1 MSLPRFEL
9 LSLSLKTASDWE
21 GLDST
26 PIRGDTWER
35 VLQQFEPFAVQFFA
49 QNCQSC
55 RIATWMRE
63 AHGDPILHRKAK
75 KKRNDWNRR
84 GRLFRASTL
93 GVCDVATRSTF
104 RFTNSAARSGRRSGF
119 PSE

>member
-75 KKRNDWNRR
+75 KKETIGIVEDVFLGQVRW
-84 GRLFRASTL
+84 ASVT
-93 GVCDVATRSTF
+93 
-104 RFTNSAARSGRRSGF
+104 
-119 PSE
+119 